1 MSLLV
6 PPRRPSDEI
15 LDDAGISCREMFL
28 SLQDLSFVN
37 RWWGSAEALERFL
50 VTEIRRLGVERPVVL
65 DVGAGSADVSKRL
78 SRSLARAG
86 HPSQVLACD
95 LQWRHLAAGRRIAHE
110 EIPSVCADAF
120 LLPFPEKS
128 VDWVVTTLF
137 FHHFSPEENARLLAS
152 FERVARRGFALL
164 DVTRHLLPLAF
175 ISIAGRLLFKTRVS
189 LSDGVSSVRQAYT
202 PEEARRIA
210 QGAVAGARVQRI
222 FPFRYILSATV
233 P

>member
-6 PPRRPSDEI
+6 PARRPSDEI
-15 LDDAGISCREMFL
+15 LDDPGISSRDMFL
-28 SLQDLSFVN
+28 SLQDLSLVN

-50 VTEIRRLGVERPVVL
+50 VGEIRRSRVERPVVL
-65 DVGAGSADVSKRL
+65 DIGAGSADVSRRL

-95 LQWRHLAAGRRIAHE
+95 LQWRHLAAGRRIAHDDV
-110 EIPSVCADAF
+110 PSVCADAF
-120 LLPFPEKS
+120 VLPFGEKS
-128 VDWVVTTLF
+128 IDWIVSTLF
-137 FHHFSPEENARLLAS
+137 FHHFSPAENARLLAS

-164 DVTRHLLPLAF
+164 DLTRHVLPLAF

-189 LSDGVSSVRQAYT
+189 LSDGMSSVRQAYT
-202 PEEARRIA
+202 PEEARRIG
-210 QGAVAGARVQRI
+210 QNAVAGARVQRV
-222 FPFRYILSATV
+222 FPFRYILSATI